1 MLFTINFFI
10 FLTFIPVGI
19 FLNISILTNVLQAT
33 FTDRTIE
40 TFRMK
45 WFATN
50 FDEDTTEL
58 ELDYDYYKFKP
69 RNQTFYF
76 ENISNHGTK

>member
-1 MLFTINFFI
+1 
-10 FLTFIPVGI
+10 
-19 FLNISILTNVLQAT
+19 
-33 FTDRTIE
+33 
-40 TFRMK
+40 MK

-76 ENISNHGTK
+76 ENISNNSRLALYEKHILTQQSSGFLLDSL